1 MTTLVEVKHFENN
14 YNYFQIRIV
23 YMTAVKVIPRKRFNT
38 RKINA
43 WFKKNEEKLA
53 KLALAGLLSVPVL
66 ILLVKYLKEGTLN
79 TREKNTI
86 ANTIEKVDNLPLYD
100 RIQLVRVIPEPRIE
114 IPSSKTPPITRVK
127 KTVPPLP
134 DREALKKT
142 ANQTKQALGKNY
154 ARKYS
159 VPGRID
165 TNLLDS
171 MKNIGIPENSQR
183 TLFRSN
189 SSPTKATFVE
199 LLGSFSPTKKISPK
213 AEFPEITSPV
223 FGKSGYFD
231 DTLRNKLLTKSRIRP
246 EDIARIKELDEIR
259 AKVELQKKNQ
269 KVTVK
274 SPKALRDK
282 ARSTPEDV
290 PAPDYK
296 LGFKRQSVEIMM
308 SPDSGIKP
316 YISQTDIE
324 SLGNQV
330 ITEPKN
336 SMKNMDKNGD
346 KKPTIIQ
353 YDETDYSNA
362 FVAEQ
367 IRKITRFNNQSKK

>member
-1 MTTLVEVKHFENN
+1 
-14 YNYFQIRIV
+14 
-23 YMTAVKVIPRKRFNT
+23 
-38 RKINA
+38 
-43 WFKKNEEKLA
+43 
-53 KLALAGLLSVPVL
+53 
-66 ILLVKYLKEGTLN
+66 
-79 TREKNTI
+79 
-86 ANTIEKVDNLPLYD
+86 
-100 RIQLVRVIPEPRIE
+100 LVRVIPEPRIE
-114 IPSSKTPPITRVK
+114 IPSPKPLPITRVK
-127 KTVPPLP
+127 KIVPPPP

-171 MKNIGIPENSQR
+171 MKNIGIPENSQK

-199 LLGSFSPTKKISPK
+199 PLGSFSPIKKISPK
-213 AEFPEITSPV
+213 TEFPEITSPV

-231 DTLRNKLLTKSRIRP
+231 DTLRNKLLTKSRITP
-246 EDIARIKELDEIR
+246 EDIARRKELDEIR
-259 AKVELQKKNQ
+259 AKIELQKKNQ
-269 KVTVK
+269 KETVK

-282 ARSTPEDV
+282 ARNLPEDV
-290 PAPDYK
+290 LAPDSK
-296 LGFKRQSVEIMM
+296 LSAKRPSLEIMM
-308 SPDSGIKP
+308 SPGSGIKP

-362 FVAEQ
+362 FVTEQ
-367 IRKITRFNNQSKK
+367 IKKILKSNNQSKK